1 VSSVIDFCT
10 TTTVSLYV
18 LRRLEGTWRRH
29 CCSLK
34 GHCQVNV
41 SQPLDSLIDLL
52 HVLKSCLDG
61 GDVLCLVEHI
71 SPCLHWTT
79 CLSHSVHYLYN
90 IWTARHHLCVSHV
103 RTTSIYA
110 SNHRTER
117 SQLNNSQ
124 NSALFSF
131 TLNPRVMYLFQFC
144 LTSHHYILHLCETCH
159 RSSNSYPQFL

>member
-1 VSSVIDFCT
+1 MWRELEGVI
-10 TTTVSLYV
+10 VVV
-18 LRRLEGTWRRH
+18 LRATASWTLVSRLIHWLAFST
-29 CCSLK
+29 CSEA
-34 GHCQVNV
+34 
-41 SQPLDSLIDLL
+41 SR
-52 HVLKSCLDG
+52 
-61 GDVLCLVEHI
+61 LVEHI

-90 IWTARHHLCVSHV
+90 IWTDRHNFCVSHV

-131 TLNPRVMYLFQFC
+131 ALNPHVIYIFQFC
-144 LTSHHYILHLCETCH
+144 LTSHHYILHRCPSCH
-159 RSSNSYPQFL
+159 TSSNSCPHFLEICHLRYPVHYC